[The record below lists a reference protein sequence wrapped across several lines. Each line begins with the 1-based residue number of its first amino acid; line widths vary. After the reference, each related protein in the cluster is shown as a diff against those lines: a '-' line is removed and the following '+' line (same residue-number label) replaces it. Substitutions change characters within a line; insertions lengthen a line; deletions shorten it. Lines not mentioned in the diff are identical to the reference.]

1 MSRRYLFYV
10 GCSLGGGLHEDEAV
24 LSGEGLSLLLLHLS
38 PGLQVTM
45 GTTKTLDIYSTID
58 LRYAS
63 TVLCFAPNDLLIHS
77 VTFAS

>member
-1 MSRRYLFYV
+1 MKIRP
-10 GCSLGGGLHEDEAV
+10 CSLAKA
-24 LSGEGLSLLLLHLS
+24 SPSSFFTSLLDSRSLW
-38 PGLQVTM
+38 GQK
-45 GTTKTLDIYSTID
+45 KTLDIYSTID